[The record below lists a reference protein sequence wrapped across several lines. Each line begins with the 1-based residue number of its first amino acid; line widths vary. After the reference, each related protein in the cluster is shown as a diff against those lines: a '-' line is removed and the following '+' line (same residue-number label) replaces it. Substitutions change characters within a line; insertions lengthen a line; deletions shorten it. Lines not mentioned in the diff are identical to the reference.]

1 MIKDTIARAN
11 ENVAAGESE
20 GASAVAGVNKDAAAV
35 NVTVRVQARG
45 FHVGDS
51 IVNVI

>member
-20 GASAVAGVNKDAAAV
+20 GASAVTGVYKDAVAV
-35 NVTVRVQARG
+35 SVMARVQASG
-45 FHVGDS
+45 YQVGDS
-51 IVNVI
+51 IVYVI